1 MLFRE
6 VEVVEMIDIFKAV
19 HRIQNQIPK
28 FVFTIFLIIQNV
40 LIKNRILV
48 FRQTKLV
55 LIG

>member
-40 LIKNRILV
+40 LIKNRILL